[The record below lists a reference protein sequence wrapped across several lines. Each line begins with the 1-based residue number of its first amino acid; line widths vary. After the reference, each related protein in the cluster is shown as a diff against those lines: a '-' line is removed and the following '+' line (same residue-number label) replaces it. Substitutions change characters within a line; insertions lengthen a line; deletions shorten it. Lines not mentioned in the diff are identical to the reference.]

1 MYFHEKPI
9 SGQSLLPK
17 KISNSLLSWRPVIW
31 KVLAIP
37 GSLLIHFFANFS
49 YKFFENSIHTQ
60 TCCIIEISK
69 FLKKEIFY
77 VYKLILMFQ
86 YEISVSD
93 YMHYPRMNSH
103 HHLILK
109 VNITLRTCTNF
120 QNLLVYSDDMLN
132 WSILDIVYYTYFHL
146 FKLIKL
152 IRIFKKII
160 IANTT

>member
-1 MYFHEKPI
+1 MET
-9 SGQSLLPK
+9 
-17 KISNSLLSWRPVIW
+17 SNLKSARYPWIF
-31 KVLAIP
+31 ANTFFCQ
-37 GSLLIHFFANFS
+37 LLIQILWEFNPYSDLLHNWNF
-49 YKFFENSIHTQ
+49 KIF
-60 TCCIIEISK
+60 
-69 FLKKEIFY
+69 KKEIFY

-103 HHLILK
+103 HHVILK